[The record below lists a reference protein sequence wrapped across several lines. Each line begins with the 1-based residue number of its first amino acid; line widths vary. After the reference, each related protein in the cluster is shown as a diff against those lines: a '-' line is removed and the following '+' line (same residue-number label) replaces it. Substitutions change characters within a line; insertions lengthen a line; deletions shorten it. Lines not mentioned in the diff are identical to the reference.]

1 MSTRALDGD
10 RIATIYVVRN
20 PDKLRHARAA
30 GAATTP
36 LI

>member
-1 MSTRALDGD
+1 MALDDD
-10 RIATIYVVRN
+10 RIAEIYVVRN

-30 GAATTP
+30 TTP